1 MNIRKIG
8 LTALAGSL
16 VASTAFAGELTI
28 SGAAKFSYKSMDGTN
43 ERVGASTGTTGTG
56 MDTASPF
63 AMDQDISAAGSAE
76 LDNGMTISVSHGLT
90 STGGASDTS
99 SLTLDMGDM
108 GKLSYNDT
116 DVGGGLKALDDLSPS
131 AYEETWDGVN
141 GEVAA
146 AMASGAGFSYSN
158 TIGGA
163 SVGIQFSDN
172 LGATTDRSDGSQDTT
187 AAGASSSHSI
197 GITYPVAD
205 TGLTVYGG
213 IGTEGQ
219 ADSTEIDH
227 NTIGLKYA
235 YGPVTIGYQVNDEDN
250 SAADNT
256 VAADEDLESTIMGI
270 SFMVNEN
277 LSISYG
283 EHETTSTA
291 TSAVDQE
298 LDGVSIA
305 YSMGGMTLSAY
316 QNEGKN
322 ISNTAGTS
330 KATEILLS
338 FAF

>member
-1 MNIRKIG
+1 M
-8 LTALAGSL
+8 
-16 VASTAFAGELTI
+16 
-28 SGAAKFSYKSMDGTN
+28 
-43 ERVGASTGTTGTG
+43 
-56 MDTASPF
+56 
-63 AMDQDISAAGSAE
+63 
-76 LDNGMTISVSHGLT
+76 
-90 STGGASDTS
+90 
-99 SLTLDMGDM
+99 
-108 GKLSYNDT
+108 
-116 DVGGGLKALDDLSPS
+116 GGGLKAIDDLTPS
-131 AYEETWDGVN
+131 AYEEVTDGVA
-141 GEVAA
+141 GEVQA
-146 AMASGAGFSYSN
+146 AMGTGAGFTYSN

-172 LGATTDRSDGSQDTT
+172 LGATTDRSDGGQDTT

-235 YGPVTIGYQVNDEDN
+235 YGPVTLGYQINDEDN
-250 SAADNT
+250 SATDNT
-256 VAADEDLESTIMGI
+256 VAADEDLETTIMGV

-291 TSAVDQE
+291 TGAVDQE

-305 YSMGGMTLSAY
+305 YSMGGMTISAY
-316 QNEGKN
+316 QNEGEN

-330 KATEILLS
+330 EATEILVS

>member
-1 MNIRKIG
+1 MNIKKIG

-16 VASTAFAGELTI
+16 VATTAFAGELTI
-28 SGAAKFSYKSMDGTN
+28 SGAAKFSYKAMDGTN
-43 ERVGASTGTTGTG
+43 DVGNDFTGDNDVAS
-56 MDTASPF
+56 SF

-116 DVGGGLKALDDLSPS
+116 DMGGGLKAIDDLTPS
-131 AYEETWDGVN
+131 AYEEVTDGVA
-141 GEVAA
+141 GEVQA
-146 AMASGAGFSYSN
+146 AMGTGAGFTYSN

-163 SVGIQFSDN
+163 SVGVQFSDN
-172 LGATTDRSDGSQDTT
+172 LGATTDRSDGGQDTT

-213 IGTEGQ
+213 VGTEGQ

-235 YGPVTIGYQVNDEDN
+235 YGPVTLGYQINDEDN

-256 VAADEDLESTIMGI
+256 VAADEDLETTIMGV
-270 SFMVNEN
+270 SFMVNDN

-283 EHETTSTA
+283 THETTSTA
-291 TSAVDQE
+291 TGALDQE
-298 LDGVSIA
+298 LDGVSVA
-305 YSMGGMTLSAY
+305 YSMGGMTFSAY
-316 QNEGKN
+316 RNEGEN
-322 ISNTAGTS
+322 ISNVAGTS
-330 KATEILLS
+330 ESTEILVS

>member
-1 MNIRKIG
+1 MNIKKIG

-16 VASTAFAGELTI
+16 VATTAFAGELTI
-28 SGAAKFSYKSMDGTN
+28 SGAAKFSYKAMDGTN
-43 ERVGASTGTTGTG
+43 DVGNDFTGDNDVAS
-56 MDTASPF
+56 SF

-116 DVGGGLKALDDLSPS
+116 DMGGGLKAIDDLTPS
-131 AYEETWDGVN
+131 AYEEVTDGVA
-141 GEVAA
+141 GEVQA
-146 AMASGAGFSYSN
+146 AMGTGAGFTYSN

-163 SVGIQFSDN
+163 SVGVQFSDN
-172 LGATTDRSDGSQDTT
+172 LGATTDRSDGGQDTT

-213 IGTEGQ
+213 VGTEGQ

-235 YGPVTIGYQVNDEDN
+235 YGPVTLGYQINDEDN

-256 VAADEDLESTIMGI
+256 VAADEDLETTIMGV
-270 SFMVNEN
+270 SFMVNDN

-283 EHETTSTA
+283 THETTSTA
-291 TSAVDQE
+291 TGALDQE
-298 LDGVSIA
+298 LDGVSVA
-305 YSMGGMTLSAY
+305 YSMGGMTFSAY
-316 QNEGKN
+316 RNEGEN
-322 ISNTAGTS
+322 ISNVTGTS
-330 KATEILLS
+330 ESTEILVS

>member
-1 MNIRKIG
+1 
-8 LTALAGSL
+8 
-16 VASTAFAGELTI
+16 
-28 SGAAKFSYKSMDGTN
+28 MDGTN
-43 ERVGASTGTTGTG
+43 DVGNDNTGDNDVAS
-56 MDTASPF
+56 SF

-90 STGGASDTS
+90 STGGASHTS
-99 SLTLDMGDM
+99 SLTLDMSDM

-116 DVGGGLKALDDLSPS
+116 DMGGGLKAIDDLTPS
-131 AYEETWDGVN
+131 AYEEVTDGVA
-141 GEVAA
+141 GEVQA
-146 AMASGAGFSYSN
+146 AMGTGAGFTYSN

-163 SVGIQFSDN
+163 SVGVQFSDN
-172 LGATTDRSDGSQDTT
+172 LGATTDRSDGGQDTT

-213 IGTEGQ
+213 VGTEGQ

-235 YGPVTIGYQVNDEDN
+235 YGPVTLGYQINDEDN

-256 VAADEDLESTIMGI
+256 VAADEDLETTIMGV
-270 SFMVNEN
+270 SFMVNDN

-283 EHETTSTA
+283 THETTSTA
-291 TSAVDQE
+291 TGALDQE
-298 LDGVSIA
+298 LDGVSVA
-305 YSMGGMTLSAY
+305 YSMGGMTFSAY
-316 QNEGKN
+316 RNEGEN
-322 ISNTAGTS
+322 ISNVAGTS
-330 KATEILLS
+330 ESTEILVS

>member
-1 MNIRKIG
+1 MNIKKIG

-16 VASTAFAGELTI
+16 VATTAFAGELTI
-28 SGAAKFSYKSMDGTN
+28 SGAAKFSYKAMDGTN
-43 ERVGASTGTTGTG
+43 DVGNDNTGDNDVAS
-56 MDTASPF
+56 SF

-116 DVGGGLKALDDLSPS
+116 DMGGGLKAIDDLTPS
-131 AYEETWDGVN
+131 AYEEVTDGVA
-141 GEVAA
+141 GEVQA
-146 AMASGAGFSYSN
+146 AMGTGAGFTYSN

-163 SVGIQFSDN
+163 SVGVQFSDN
-172 LGATTDRSDGSQDTT
+172 LGATTDRSDGGQDTT

-213 IGTEGQ
+213 VGTEGQ

-235 YGPVTIGYQVNDEDN
+235 YGPVTLGYQINDEDN

-256 VAADEDLESTIMGI
+256 VAADEDLETTIMGV
-270 SFMVNEN
+270 SFMVNDN

-283 EHETTSTA
+283 THETTSTA
-291 TSAVDQE
+291 TGALDQE
-298 LDGVSIA
+298 LDGVSVA
-305 YSMGGMTLSAY
+305 YSMGGMTFSAY
-316 QNEGKN
+316 RNEGEN
-322 ISNTAGTS
+322 ISNVAGTS
-330 KATEILLS
+330 ESTEILVS